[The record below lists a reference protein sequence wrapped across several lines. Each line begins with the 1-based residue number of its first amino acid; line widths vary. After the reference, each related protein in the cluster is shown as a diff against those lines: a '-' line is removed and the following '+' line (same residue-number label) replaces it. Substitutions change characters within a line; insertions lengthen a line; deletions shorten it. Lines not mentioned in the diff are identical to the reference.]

1 MKKSYRDIVL
11 TYYVFVSQK
20 FLSYQIGKS
29 TALCNEIGNF
39 VHLDK
44 PFEAIFYE
52 WFGLK
57 SWSSDLKKKLTG

>member
-1 MKKSYRDIVL
+1 MTGCHPKIMVRIFEKLEVYIL
-11 TYYVFVSQK
+11 VSPA
-20 FLSYQIGKS
+20 S
-29 TALCNEIGNF
+29 LCNEIGNF